1 MSEYIK
7 KGRNARLRAKYV
19 HSEKHRHPYADFKII
34 WEKAFKKYP
43 KGDKWKKEYYIIANI
58 VGMKFCLVG
67 IPKDV
72 VIAIILTK
80 RDLNNINTGT

>member
-43 KGDKWKKEYYIIANI
+43 KGDK
-58 VGMKFCLVG
+58 
-67 IPKDV
+67 
-72 VIAIILTK
+72 
-80 RDLNNINTGT
+80 